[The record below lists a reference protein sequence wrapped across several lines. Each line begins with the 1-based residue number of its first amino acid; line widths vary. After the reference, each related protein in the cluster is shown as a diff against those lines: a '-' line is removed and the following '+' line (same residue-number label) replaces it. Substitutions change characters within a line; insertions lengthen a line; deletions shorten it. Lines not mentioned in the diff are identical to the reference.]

1 CAVSIVLLWLGE
13 GVKGLIEI
21 PSIFS
26 NILSYARL
34 MAIGLASVKLAE
46 VVNEF
51 ATEFIHQGGIYIFYA
66 VLLLVVGHV
75 INNALG
81 IIGPFLH
88 SLRLHYV
95 EFFTKFFKGGGK
107 EYIPFGREID

>member
-1 CAVSIVLLWLGE
+1 MALAVIMLYKGE
-13 GVKGLIEI
+13 GFKGLIEL

-34 MAIGLASVKLAE
+34 MALGLASVKLAE

-51 ATEFIHQGGIYIFYA
+51 SGEFFQHGGFS
-66 VLLLVVGHV
+66 VLYGIMLLVVGHA
-75 INNALG
+75 INIGLG
-81 IIGPFLH
+81 ILGPFLH

-95 EFFTKFFKGGGK
+95 EFFTKFFKGGAK
-107 EYIPFGREID
+107 RFSPFGAQV